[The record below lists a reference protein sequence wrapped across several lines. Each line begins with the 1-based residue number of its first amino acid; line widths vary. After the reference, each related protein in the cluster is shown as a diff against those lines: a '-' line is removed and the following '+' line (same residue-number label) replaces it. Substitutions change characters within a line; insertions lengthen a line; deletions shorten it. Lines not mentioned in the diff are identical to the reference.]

1 MSYTAATRAEPFARE
16 EGWRDVLVIGGGA
29 SGVLFA
35 ANLLRQNTD
44 LRVTVVEGRHLLGC
58 GIAYSTSDPDH
69 LLNTRVHNMSAFPDE
84 SDHFL
89 HWLESNAPGRHDSE
103 SFVGRATYGSYLSC
117 LLTPWTA
124 SGRLVCI
131 KADCLG
137 ISEREGGVKAEL
149 DDGRQLK
156 GAYAVLAT
164 GHVVPKEDPS
174 GLISGA
180 WSVNTPPGDG
190 APVLIIGTGLS
201 MVDRVLSL
209 ERAGHQGQIIAISR
223 RGLLPRSHGAGAAL
237 KIAAETVP
245 LGAPVSRLLA
255 WLRGLV
261 ADAVAEG
268 GTWRSAVDGI
278 RPYVSLIWQNMDL
291 DQRRRFLR
299 HAATWWE
306 VHRHRIPPASAARLE
321 AAMQA
326 GRLKIERAA
335 FIRAEAAAGDSQDE
349 VVTAVIQPR
358 GAADPA
364 RLEVGRII
372 DCRGIRNDPEKN
384 ASPLMAGLLADGA
397 ARVDPLRIGFEV
409 SPEARLIGR
418 DGAASDRLF
427 ALGPVSRAM
436 FWEITAIP
444 DIRVQAG
451 QMARYIAAK
460 ENAAAR

>member
-1 MSYTAATRAEPFARE
+1 MSYTPATRSEPFARD

-35 ANLLRQNTD
+35 ANLLRQDTD

-69 LLNTRVHNMSAFPDE
+69 LLNTRVHNMSAFPDDA
-84 SDHFL
+84 DHFL
-89 HWLESNAPGRHDSE
+89 RWLQEHETGGHDGD

-117 LLTPWTA
+117 LLAPWTA

-131 KADCLG
+131 KANCLG
-137 ISEREGGVKAEL
+137 VSERHGGVKAEL

-156 GAYAVLAT
+156 AAYAVLAT

-180 WSVNTPPGDG
+180 WTVSPPPDHN

-201 MVDRVLSL
+201 MVDQVLSL
-209 ERAGHQGQIIAISR
+209 ERAGHRGRITAISR
-223 RGLLPRSHGAGAAL
+223 RGLLPRSHGPGAPLQIPADQ
-237 KIAAETVP
+237 VP
-245 LGAPVSRLLA
+245 LGAPVSRILS

-261 ADAVAEG
+261 RKAEAEG
-268 GTWRSAVDGI
+268 GSWRSGVDGI
-278 RPYVSLIWQNMDL
+278 RPWVSLIWQNMSI
-291 DQRRRFLR
+291 DQRKRFLR

-321 AAMQA
+321 AAIGS
-326 GRLKIERAA
+326 GRLVIERAA
-335 FIRAEAAAGDSQDE
+335 FLRAEPGEAGAIR
-349 VVTAVIQPR
+349 AVIQPR
-358 GAADPA
+358 GASTES
-364 RLEVGRII
+364 RLAVSRII

-384 ASPLMAGLLADGA
+384 ASPLMAGLLAEGA
-397 ARVDPLRIGFEV
+397 ARVDPLRLGFEV
-409 SPEARLIGR
+409 SPEARLIAQ
-418 DGAASDRLF
+418 DGQASERLF

-451 QMARYIAAK
+451 QMARFIAAR
-460 ENAAAR
+460 EGAAAG